1 MTFKPIFWAIFTC
14 LRPFLREKIKIWQYM
29 YIKTQYSSLFWKI
42 LMSSHMSGTL
52 YTCGGSNIKKWRAL
66 IESTV
71 KFSRSRFS
79 KSKQKL
85 TDCFHLFFPRDMR
98 TSRLEAGMEIG
109 FCPTSPL
116 KIRYPSQVG
125 SCHLCTI
132 TRNPTAWCT
141 FSTTMN
147 IPRATPGDRSKQLCL
162 RLWYFICSRCIN
174 VTTIKLTKVYDRLML
189 PYFFTKGVVHK

>member
-14 LRPFLREKIKIWQYM
+14 LRPFLREKIKIRQYM

-79 KSKQKL
+79 KSNQKL
-85 TDCFHLFFPRDMR
+85 TDCFHLFSKGYAYFTSGSRDGNWILSDKSVEDPLSVPGR
-98 TSRLEAGMEIG
+98 IL
-109 FCPTSPL
+109 SPL
-116 KIRYPSQVG
+116 YDNKKSDGLMYILYNDEHPEG
-125 SCHLCTI
+125 N
-132 TRNPTAWCT
+132 TRW
-141 FSTTMN
+141 
-147 IPRATPGDRSKQLCL
+147 
-162 RLWYFICSRCIN
+162 
-174 VTTIKLTKVYDRLML
+174 
-189 PYFFTKGVVHK
+189 